1 MSSFAIL
8 MVFIKLESIFVY
20 EYFISEFMY
29 VIIIIYYVVT
39 LTSNFYRFSIAEY
52 INIVDLN
59 NKNQL
64 YMKFKLIEH

>member
-39 LTSNFYRFSIAEY
+39 LTSNRFSIAEY